1 MSLKGLLSPA
11 LSGWFLSAARQERRR
26 ARAERLRRSRGEP
39 HRIDYFHQA
48 DDPHAALAAASL
60 PALARRYDVAIVPH
74 MVGAPS
80 DAVAPE
86 RARLLAWARA
96 DAQRLAG
103 RHGLAFL
110 DPGAQPDP
118 SAVAATNAALLDA
131 IDHGRFVD
139 EAGPRSAALWSRAD
153 GSHPASRAT
162 GEPASHDAVARRL
175 AEAEA
180 LRARLGH
187 YLGGTFHYGGEWYW
201 GVDRLHHLERR
212 LQAVGAARP
221 GTTGLLFPPDDDP
234 AAPFAAAQ
242 PGPIDFWYSL
252 RSPYSAIVAPRVL
265 RLAEHAGVTL
275 RLRGVLPMV
284 MRGLPVPRAKRTYI
298 AIDAA
303 REARLRGIDF
313 GRLVDPV
320 GRPAER
326 GLSLMPL
333 ARRTG
338 LEPTYLLSFMRGT
351 WAEGIDAGTDRGL
364 RRIAERAG
372 LAWSDCRDALG
383 DEGWRAE
390 VEANRVALFERGLW
404 GVPSFAVGGL
414 AVWGQDRLW
423 AVHDALRRS
432 EDGERDR

>member
-11 LSGWFLSAARQERRR
+11 ISSWWLSTARQERRR
-26 ARAERLRRSRGEP
+26 ARAERVRRARGAP

-48 DDPHAALAAASL
+48 DDPHAALAAAAL
-60 PALARRYDVAIVPH
+60 PSLARRYDVAIVPH
-74 MVGAPS
+74 LVGAPS

-86 RARLLAWARA
+86 RARLLAWGRH
-96 DAQRLAG
+96 DAARLAR
-103 RHGLAFL
+103 RHGLAFA
-110 DPGAQPDP
+110 DPGAQPD
-118 SAVAATNAALLDA
+118 AAALAAANAALLEA
-131 IDHGRFVD
+131 IDRGAFVD
-139 EAGPRSAALWSRAD
+139 EAGPRSAALWGSVGDASGASGTPPVPVPAD
-153 GSHPASRAT
+153 V
-162 GEPASHDAVARRL
+162 VARRL
-175 AEAEA
+175 AEAGA
-180 LRARLGH
+180 LRERLGH
-187 YLGGTFHYGGEWYW
+187 YLGGTFHYAGEWYW

-212 LQAVGAARP
+212 LQALGAARP
-221 GTTGLLFPPDDDP
+221 GTTGSLFPPDEDP
-234 AAPFAAAQ
+234 AAPFAAAHA
-242 PGPIDFWYSL
+242 GPIEFWYSL

-265 RLAEHAGVTL
+265 RLAEQAGVPL

-284 MRGLPVPRAKRTYI
+284 MRGLPVPRAKRAYI
-298 AIDAA
+298 AADAA

-326 GLSLMPL
+326 GLALMPL

-338 LEPTYLLSFMRGT
+338 VEAAYLLSFMRGT

-372 LAWSDCRDALG
+372 LAWSDCRDALD

-390 VEANRVALFERGLW
+390 VESNRVALFERGLW

-423 AVHDALRRS
+423 AVHDALRGAT
-432 EDGERDR
+432 DGERDR